1 MKFIHTSD
9 LHIGI
14 RIYEKSR
21 DNEFKK
27 FFNWLVNLI
36 NNEKVE
42 LLLISG
48 DIFDV
53 VLPSNDARK
62 IYYEFLADLNK
73 SYCKN
78 IIITSGNHD
87 SPLFLGAS
95 KKVLEF
101 LNIKILSEI
110 SDSIEDEIIEIKDE
124 SGNLTAI
131 VCAVPYLREKDISG
145 IKIGNNANEQ
155 NIVYIKSVSEHY
167 KKVIE
172 KALDIRKNLDIP
184 IIAMGHLF
192 SCEYIKPDEILED
205 GSRIISILGNSVSIP
220 PNSFSFDIDYLAL
233 GHIHQPMPVLKD
245 RKMLR
250 YSGSPLRL
258 GFGESEKKS
267 ICLVESK
274 GKELDL
280 KLVPVPVFQNMTRI
294 IGNLEDIL
302 KKLSELKENNADD
315 YLEITFTGKENIVDV
330 KSKIDSISENA
341 SYTILKFKTNIENN
355 FSTEEELENYS
366 IDSLTDDADGIFEL
380 CIKDKTDEE
389 KEILRKTYREALELL
404 AKDEN

>member
-110 SDSIEDEIIEIKDE
+110 SDNIEDEIIEIKDE

-131 VCAVPYLREKDISG
+131 VCAVP
-145 IKIGNNANEQ
+145 
-155 NIVYIKSVSEHY
+155 
-167 KKVIE
+167 
-172 KALDIRKNLDIP
+172 
-184 IIAMGHLF
+184 
-192 SCEYIKPDEILED
+192 
-205 GSRIISILGNSVSIP
+205 
-220 PNSFSFDIDYLAL
+220 
-233 GHIHQPMPVLKD
+233 
-245 RKMLR
+245 
-250 YSGSPLRL
+250 
-258 GFGESEKKS
+258 
-267 ICLVESK
+267 
-274 GKELDL
+274 
-280 KLVPVPVFQNMTRI
+280 
-294 IGNLEDIL
+294 
-302 KKLSELKENNADD
+302 
-315 YLEITFTGKENIVDV
+315 
-330 KSKIDSISENA
+330 
-341 SYTILKFKTNIENN
+341 
-355 FSTEEELENYS
+355 
-366 IDSLTDDADGIFEL
+366 
-380 CIKDKTDEE
+380 
-389 KEILRKTYREALELL
+389 
-404 AKDEN
+404 